1 MANWMT
7 AGRKPITI
15 LELCCTGSLAL
26 FSGRHSQQSLAVIGR
41 QLPLTGVFCIAVWAG
56 IFGARKISFETL
68 IQNTAEAQRK

>member
-7 AGRKPITI
+7 AGRKTYHNLGIV
-15 LELCCTGSLAL
+15 CTGSLAL
-26 FSGRHSQQSLAVIGR
+26 FSGRHSQESLAVIGR